1 MNRCAGCDGIALGS
15 IDVEITVRPIWD
27 RTIETT
33 ERHTIGLCEACIAR
47 LADGREVSAELLQEV
62 SP

>member
-15 IDVEITVRPIWD
+15 IDVEITARPIWD
-27 RTIETT
+27 WTIQTT

-47 LADGREVSAELLQEV
+47 LADGREISAELLQEV